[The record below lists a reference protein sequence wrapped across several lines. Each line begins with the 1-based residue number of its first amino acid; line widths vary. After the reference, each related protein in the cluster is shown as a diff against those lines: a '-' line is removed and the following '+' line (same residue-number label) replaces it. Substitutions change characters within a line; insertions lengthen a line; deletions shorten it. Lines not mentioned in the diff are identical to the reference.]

1 MSSKL
6 CAPCREAF
14 LSEPKSLD
22 RDSTITC
29 TPFHEAPWKVFQ
41 TDADSSRD
49 MTESVK
55 DCDFCSFVVA
65 FAAADQALGKYG
77 NGSFVDAASKTSW
90 RTQGDPML
98 AVWQYS
104 EYTYEGHLSADL
116 GLSRSNLRHMDR
128 LDIRL
133 LGTEDPR
140 VKCHRP
146 IEKTSTSTSSETGFE
161 CLSKWIKKC
170 SENHKSCNKL
180 HARTGDNKDWL
191 PARLVKIIV
200 DADGV
205 PEIIKV
211 VETDKSDNLP
221 PSIEYATL
229 SYCWGREPFTKLLRS
244 NIENMTTTGMRVK
257 DLPATF
263 RDAITVTNRL
273 DMEYIWIDALCI
285 IQLDAEDWGLHS
297 VTMAEVYSYSAITL
311 AAAASSNAHGG
322 LFRERNPAGINGAK
336 VNLKWPSHD
345 LEGEFHLVPIDP
357 WDKAVGNSP
366 LLKRAWVFQERLLS
380 RGTAYFAHD
389 MLYWECGE
397 LYASELYPEGGPWD
411 LQYRYKSF
419 DISDR
424 LPSGVQSVE
433 DCRFKHIYTELLT
446 RELNA
451 EKTVTDEE
459 MFLYVWASVVAQYS
473 VGKLTKETDK
483 LIAIDG
489 VAEQLTSIVPREQYL
504 NGLWRLESLPLS
516 LLWSTIEEEEPPGTR
531 VAPSWSWAS
540 VYTPVD
546 FNFLFRAQTEPKV
559 VTKVID
565 IMTPE
570 DEPDT
575 VEMSRPSTLVLQGPL
590 TEVRFRSASRSG
602 LGPLHSNWWMSHKT
616 MRDRIKFLNPIDL
629 TPMLV
634 FVGKGLKADY
644 PCDISL
650 DREVPKN
657 SRIFALKIAEA
668 DIRHPWQERLPF
680 ECGLLLI
687 ADRERGTFRRIGM
700 FEIAAEEMKRD
711 WADQK
716 TPFTSISK
724 LRNEIWSD
732 SGIEKRFYLGKDDK
746 DGYTIKIVR

>member
-6 CAPCREAF
+6 CTPCQQAF
-14 LSEPKSLD
+14 SSEPKPLD
-22 RDSTITC
+22 RDSTIAGTS
-29 TPFHEAPWKVFQ
+29 FHEAPWKAFQ
-41 TDADSSRD
+41 TGADI
-49 MTESVK
+49 TVSVK

-65 FAAADQALGKYG
+65 FAAADQVLGRHG
-77 NGSFVDAASKTSW
+77 NGSFADSAGKTSW

-98 AVWQYS
+98 ALWQYN

-133 LGTEDPR
+133 FGTEDPR

-146 IEKTSTSTSSETGFE
+146 IKKTSTSTSSETSFE
-161 CLSKWIKKC
+161 YLSKWIKNC

-180 HARTGDNKDWL
+180 HARAGENKNWL
-191 PARLVKIIV
+191 PARLVKIIT
-200 DADGV
+200 DTNDV

-211 VETDKSDNLP
+211 VETNAEDGVHQ
-221 PSIEYATL
+221 SIEYATL
-229 SYCWGREPFTKLLRS
+229 SYCWGREPFTKLLKS
-244 NIENMTTTGMRVK
+244 NIEKMTTTGMSIK

-263 RDAITVTNRL
+263 RDAITVANRL
-273 DMEYIWIDALCI
+273 GMEYIWIDALCI

-297 VTMAEVYSYSAITL
+297 VTMAKVYSYSAITL
-311 AAAASSNAHGG
+311 AAAASSDAHGG
-322 LFRERNPAGINGAK
+322 LFRERNPAGINGVK
-336 VNLKWPSHD
+336 LDLKWPSHD
-345 LEGEFHLVPIDP
+345 LEGEFQLVPIDP
-357 WDKAVGNSP
+357 WEKAVGNSP

-380 RGTAYFAHD
+380 RGAVYFAHD

-397 LYASELYPEGGPWD
+397 LYASELYPTGGPWD
-411 LQYRYKSF
+411 LQYRYKRF

-433 DCRFKHIYTELLT
+433 DCRFKHVYTELLT

-473 VGKLTKETDK
+473 VGKLSKENDK

-489 VAEQLTSIVPREQYL
+489 VAEQLTTIVPRETYV
-504 NGLWRLESLPLS
+504 NGLWRQDSLPLS
-516 LLWSTIEEEEPPGTR
+516 LLWCTQTEDEPPSIR

-559 VTKVID
+559 ITKVID
-565 IMTPE
+565 IIIPD
-570 DEPDT
+570 DET
-575 VEMSRPSTLVLQGPL
+575 ESIEMPRPTALVLQGPL
-590 TEVRFRSASRSG
+590 TEVRFRSASRNG

-616 MRDRIKFLNPIDL
+616 MRYRIKFLNPIDL

-634 FVGKGLKADY
+634 FIGKGLKADY
-644 PCDISL
+644 PCSISL

-668 DIRHPWQERLPF
+668 DIRHPWQERLPS

-700 FEIAAEEMKRD
+700 FEIAAEKMKRD

-724 LRNEIWSD
+724 LRKEIWRD
-732 SGIEKRFYLGKDDK
+732 SGIERRFYLERDEK
-746 DGYTIKIVR
+746 DGYTIKIV

>member
-6 CAPCREAF
+6 CLPCRDAF
-14 LSEPKSLD
+14 LSEPKPLH
-22 RDSTITC
+22 RDSTIAC
-29 TPFHEAPWKVFQ
+29 TPFHEAPWKAFQ
-41 TDADSSRD
+41 NDTHSSQD
-49 MTESVK
+49 ITESVK
-55 DCDFCSFVVA
+55 VCEFCSFVVA
-65 FAAADQALGKYG
+65 LSAADKAPGKYG
-77 NGSFVDAASKTSW
+77 NGSFVDSASKTSW
-90 RTQGDPML
+90 RTQGEPML
-98 AVWQYS
+98 ALWQYN
-104 EYTYEGHLSADL
+104 EYAYEGHISADL
-116 GLSRSNLRHMDR
+116 GLSRN
-128 LDIRL
+128 
-133 LGTEDPR
+133 PR
-140 VKCHRP
+140 VKCQRP
-146 IEKTSTSTSSETGFE
+146 IDTTSTSTSSETSFE
-161 CLSKWIKKC
+161 CLSKWIKNC
-170 SENHKSCNKL
+170 SENHESCNKL
-180 HARTGDNKDWL
+180 HARIGENKDWL
-191 PARLVKIIV
+191 PARLVKIIPNT
-200 DADGV
+200 DGM
-205 PEIIKV
+205 PGIIKV
-211 VETDKSDNLP
+211 VETSANDEIPL
-221 PSIEYATL
+221 SIEYATL
-229 SYCWGREPFTKLLRS
+229 SYCWGSEPFTKLLRS
-244 NIENMTTTGMRVK
+244 NIESMTTTGMPIK

-273 DMEYIWIDALCI
+273 GMEYIWIDALCI

-297 VTMAEVYSYSAITL
+297 VTMAKVYSYSAITL
-311 AAAASSNAHGG
+311 AAAASSDAYGG
-322 LFRERNPAGINGAK
+322 LFRERDPAGING
-336 VNLKWPSHD
+336 VNLHLKWPAHH
-345 LEGEFHLVPIDP
+345 LEGEFHLVPVDP

-366 LLKRAWVFQERLLS
+366 LLRRAWVFQERLLS
-380 RGTAYFAHD
+380 RRTVYFAHD

-397 LYASELYPEGGPWD
+397 LYASKLYPEGGPWD
-411 LQYRYKSF
+411 LQYRYKRF

-446 RELNA
+446 RELNS

-473 VGKLTKETDK
+473 VGKLTKDADK

-504 NGLWRLESLPLS
+504 NGLWKQDSLPLS
-516 LLWSTIEEEEPPGTR
+516 LLWSTIEEEQPTSTR

-540 VYTPVD
+540 VYTPVN
-546 FNFLFRAQTEPKV
+546 FNFLFRAQTDPKV

-565 IMTPE
+565 IITPD
-570 DEPDT
+570 DEPES
-575 VEMSRPSTLVLQGPL
+575 VEMSRRTALVFQGPL
-590 TEVRFRSASRSG
+590 TEVRFRSASRNG
-602 LGPLHSNWWMSHKT
+602 LGPLHSNWWISHKT

-668 DIRHPWQERLPF
+668 DIRQPWQERLPS

-687 ADRERGTFRRIGM
+687 ADQERGAFRRIGM
-700 FEIAAEEMKRD
+700 FEIAAEKMKRD

-724 LRNEIWSD
+724 LRNGIWSD
-732 SGIEKRFYLGKDDK
+732 SCIEKRFYLKRDGK
-746 DGYTIKIVR
+746 DGYTIKIV